1 MPEQFKKYVVYM
13 VKKTG
18 GILPTG
24 FTQVEYIHNGS
35 NTTPYIDTGIYANG
49 TDTYE
54 IDLMFNSLPATRAVF
69 GARTTANAGARVLW
83 AGQDAFYPQYGDNAF
98 DAKPVGEIIPVVNRR
113 YQFKSSGPLSEVN
126 VYGDSQKYYSDYE
139 STGAF
144 VGGKI
149 IIFGLENAGSRDNR
163 TAFMRL
169 YGFRVTRNSVVIADF
184 IPCVNPD
191 GVAGVYDIVR
201 NRFFGSANSGV
212 FYTPY
217 SALSLAFNDEN
228 DTIAGETDGE

>member
-24 FTQVEYIHNGS
+24 FTQVEYIHNGFDS
-35 NTTPYIDTGIYANG
+35 TPYIDTEIYAYG

-54 IDLMFNSLPATRAVF
+54 IDLMFNSLPGSRAVF
-69 GARTTANAGARVLW
+69 GARTTTNVGARALW
-83 AGQDAFYPQYGDNAF
+83 VDQSGFWPQYGDNAYNT
-98 DAKPVGEIIPVVNRR
+98 KPVVGIAPLINQR
-113 YQFKSSGPLSEVN
+113 YQFKSSGTLSEVN
-126 VYGDSQKYYSDYE
+126 IYGDSQKYYSDYE
-139 STGAF
+139 STGTF
-144 VGGKI
+144 VGGRM
-149 IIFGLENAGSRDNR
+149 IIFGLENAGRRDNR

-201 NRFFGSANSGV
+201 DRFFGSANSGV

-217 SALSLAFNDEN
+217 SALSLGFNDEN